1 MTAQRVDSGS
11 EDLIDAAEVARILGL
26 AHRNSVST
34 YRSRYP
40 DFPQGRP
47 SPGGGRTLL
56 WSRDDIDAWHQHFVS
71 RRQGGADGNPRLE
84 DLVAATVR
92 LMLSTGSSDVS
103 IRQIAA
109 EAGVAHSDLYRYATS
124 KDHLRRLAVDRIA
137 NDYNAAMPSTFDELQ
152 SMAGTLIGRAQRL
165 RPAMAV
171 LAYDLLGE
179 PETPPASR
187 IAIQAVAELVAEHRA
202 SSGVQTEVD
211 PAVIAMCVGAIV
223 WGIVLFGER
232 WRGPLG
238 LDEVPLDQVA
248 AVVRAI
254 LDA

>member
-1 MTAQRVDSGS
+1 VTVHRVDSDPD
-11 EDLIDAAEVARILGL
+11 DLIDAAEVARILGL

-92 LMLSTGSSDVS
+92 LMLSTGNSDVS

-124 KDHLRRLAVDRIA
+124 KNHLRQLAVERI
-137 NDYNAAMPSTFDELQ
+137 NDDYNAAMPHTFDELR
-152 SMAGTLIGRAQRL
+152 SAAASLIGRAQQL
-165 RPAMAV
+165 RP
-171 LAYDLLGE
+171 
-179 PETPPASR
+179 S
-187 IAIQAVAELVAEHRA
+187 
-202 SSGVQTEVD
+202 
-211 PAVIAMCVGAIV
+211 
-223 WGIVLFGER
+223 
-232 WRGPLG
+232 PL
-238 LDEVPLDQVA
+238 PL
-248 AVVRAI
+248 R
-254 LDA
+254 